1 MRGALPFGVESLIPP
16 DSQTP
21 LGLFIAA
28 ISGVFTTMG
37 AGFLYLTG
45 QVGTVRRRTE
55 AQASE
60 MHEQVDNSIDVL
72 AERINAHA
80 LEDGRRFAEKP
91 DLAAMEARIDTRFDR
106 LEERIN
112 QMLDRVLR

>member
-28 ISGVFTTMG
+28 VSGVFTTMG

-45 QVGTVRRRTE
+45 QSVTIVAGQTISVQDVVAGSSVGARNTE
-55 AQASE
+55 GAVSF
-60 MHEQVDNSIDVL
+60 HVTS
-72 AERINAHA
+72 
-80 LEDGRRFAEKP
+80 
-91 DLAAMEARIDTRFDR
+91 
-106 LEERIN
+106 
-112 QMLDRVLR
+112 

>member
-1 MRGALPFGVESLIPP
+1 MA
-16 DSQTP
+16 D
-21 LGLFIAA
+21 
-28 ISGVFTTMG
+28 M
-37 AGFLYLTG
+37 
-45 QVGTVRRRTE
+45 
-55 AQASE
+55 
-60 MHEQVDNSIDVL
+60 
-72 AERINAHA
+72 A